1 VDALVEKAAGYAAPS
16 GLVAL
21 VPDRHGHGTNALL
34 VSPPLVISPAFGES
48 SRAGHARAARAAG
61 ARYAELDSPLSLDV
75 DTAADLLAAEAVMGS
90 IHG

>member
-1 VDALVEKAAGYAAPS
+1 
-16 GLVAL
+16 

-34 VSPPLVISPAFGES
+34 VSPPSVISPAFGES
-48 SRAGHARAARAAG
+48 SRAGHARGARAAG
-61 ARYAELDSPLSLDV
+61 ARYAEIDSPLSLDV